1 MPFKKLH
8 SDIKE
13 KLESLEISIPTP
25 FQKASIP
32 IIKSGANIYCTAPK
46 DSGKSTTIILT
57 TLQKLKCKEVG
68 SAPRALVLV
77 EKRDSVFAL
86 YDAFITYARHTSLR
100 VYACDDKLH
109 IEMLTSEIFEGVDIL
124 IATPK
129 TVCKLLLSEG
139 LNITQLKIFNIDDA
153 DFLTSKSA
161 YTDLMAIT
169 QSIHKCQYVV
179 YSEKTNPMLKRLET
193 NFMQYSKTV
202 AF

>member
-13 KLESLEISIPTP
+13 KLESLEISTPTP

-32 IIKSGANIYCTAPK
+32 LIKSGANIYCIAPK

-57 TLQKLKCKEVG
+57 TLQKLKCEEVG

-77 EKRDSVFAL
+77 ENRDSAFAL
-86 YDAFITYARHTSLR
+86 YDSFLTYTRHTSLR

-109 IEMLTSEIFEGVDIL
+109 IEMLTSEVFEGVDIL

-153 DFLTSKSA
+153 DFLATKSA

-179 YSEKTNPMLKRLET
+179 YSEKTNLMLKRLET

-202 AF
+202 AI

>member
-8 SDIKE
+8 SHIKE
-13 KLESLEISIPTP
+13 ELESLEITTPTP
-25 FQKASIP
+25 FQRASIP
-32 IIKSGANIYCTAPK
+32 VIKSGANIFCTAPK
-46 DSGKSTTIILT
+46 DSGKTTALILT
-57 TLQKLKCKEVG
+57 TLHKLKCEEVG

-77 EKRDSVFAL
+77 ENRDCAL
-86 YDAFITYARHTSLR
+86 AVYETFITYTRHSSLR

-153 DFLTSKSA
+153 DFLASKSA
-161 YTDLMAIT
+161 YTDVLAIT

-179 YSEKTNPMLKRLET
+179 YSEKTNSMLKRLET
-193 NFMQYSKTV
+193 NFMQYSKTI
-202 AF
+202 AI